1 MERAETAE
9 AKFKKLEMDSM
20 LKDQELVSLQH
31 KVSNLE
37 TDLETAEKK
46 ISDSKVHKEEEESN
60 KSANENLNRKIALL
74 ESELDNAEKNLR
86 ETTDKLRQVDVKAE
100 HFERQVQRIES
111 ERDSW
116 EKKWEETQEK
126 YIASKRELEEVV
138 QAMEISTM
146 KRSAGL
152 RAHLGLLLI
161 STIDVLAGSP
171 PISVSIQA
179 TWQEPPILI
188 QVLESAA
195 LERPSLFFP
204 SIDAVCS
211 DWENSKSKLST
222 DKQKYEY
229 LTSLLGSPGLL
240 DGPGGLESLAFSVA
254 LKEAQ
259 PKIEAFRAWYASLP
273 SNLTGELD
281 STDQCQSW
289 TLINDSKICNP
300 SELSELLDSNNFSEN
315 NFTESSRNLKS
326 FPSIISTSYTKPPQ
340 SSRLRLLH
348 IFRWKIPSGPLK
360 TSSKSQSASL
370 LSGWG
375 ASLDIKKSEYLT
387 LDDRPVESS
396 SSDDTQLI
404 IDGTSATENLADS
417 EQAKLKPLKAAEI
430 FDIGAKATQHVLSSP
445 SPLSALRKLTED
457 FPLVAHTLVNEWVPG
472 RISTELRLELKEN
485 MANSIPPGQSVI
497 WMNGLQISSLVSL
510 ENLNLFKLVEIMR
523 NERRWI
529 GSLSS
534 LGLNS
539 LQARNLI
546 IDEKLNSAMNPEA
559 SSGSAIGEIDASSL
573 GVRFDASDRQE
584 GGGAIIWLN
593 DLENDPRYSM
603 WPSTL
608 RAILRPTFP
617 GQLHPIGRNLI
628 NVVLGL
634 DLTQTQ
640 NLHTLGHVIEAF
652 ITRTLPIRWGIVPIP
667 TKDPSEGEK
676 ISRSFWD
683 MTEALG
689 PMEALKFIKEF
700 TQNLEEESR
709 KIDIKKF
716 VIQANERV
724 SNENESSSKDIKSDQ
739 DEKFKIWLNKSQLY
753 SSRLSLCSNDHSLPA
768 CMLINGRF
776 FPMEEN
782 YRSHLQETA
791 TLHTGFIQHQVYYNL
806 LKDDQNVADYL
817 YDLPLVH
824 RARNDLV
831 FPSEARPLKFV
842 IWSKLFNLLPMF
854 LRQIRFS
861 RMQMRL
867 RAMPNRAPSHLMGS
881 WKSRFQGWDKGSMH
895 DVSVQVS
902 FVHTP
907 SDNSETPTEL
917 SSSLAE
923 LITASVDA
931 KITTQ
936 DVIDQLSRHEYQI
949 TVSDDGS
956 PTTPGSDIPVARH
969 QTWLGTHEFARTIGV
984 KSDDGLAIII
994 NGRLVHVSSTTK
1006 LLNEDLTLLVE
1017 YETQQRINPL
1027 MEALK
1032 TLDEFDLNKYHS
1044 NLPLIMSTVGVVL
1057 VGSDDGSSQTSSS
1070 EARSAKHL
1078 SRIGTHSSYQ
1088 HGDKENAL
1096 FEFSV
1101 ILNPPAKLLNDDVS
1115 MKVWF
1120 NPSLELNELPIKRFF
1135 RTAISNSLEFD
1146 KNGRAIPALVNF
1158 DGIPTETLFTLA
1170 IDTPPAWLA
1179 LPHDS
1184 IHDLDNI
1191 MLSEL
1196 LLHLLRNQEVDTIIM
1211 ANLGYFQF
1219 KSSPGIHRLSI
1230 RPGRSLE
1237 LYQFEKTDSSL
1248 GIDDDE
1254 PYQFLCLTTFNG
1266 LTIYPRVR
1274 KRPDKISESLIQ
1286 PLSASSTSS
1295 KKGPVGEFSKL
1306 MGQVKDLASGMLRG
1320 QGSDLANGTSRSV
1333 INVFTVA
1340 SGLLYE
1346 RMAYLMCS
1354 GSTDLKRLLKFLV
1367 WFISNFL
1374 SPSFKRFIPHL
1385 AKEYGFDY
1393 QLVTYRWPSWLRA
1406 QKEKQRVIWGYK
1418 ILFLDVLFPL
1428 EVDRVIFVDSD
1439 QIVRTDLKDL
1449 YELDLEGAPYAYAP
1463 MCNDRNETKGFR
1475 FWDTGYWKESLQGR
1489 PYHISALY
1497 VVDLRV
1503 FRTIAAGDQLRQHY
1517 QSLSADPGSL
1527 ANLDQDLPNNMQSIL
1542 PIYTLDQSW
1551 LWCETWCS
1559 DEGLKTAKTID
1570 LCNNPLTHEPKLK
1583 RARRLIP
1590 EWDTYDQEV
1599 AALASRIKKN
1609 LNEDDSSAKITVQ
1622 AGLKI
1627 DDEDLNHSVH
1637 QKDDQ
1642 SSSVLD
1648 RDEL

>member
-1 MERAETAE
+1 
-9 AKFKKLEMDSM
+9 
-20 LKDQELVSLQH
+20 
-31 KVSNLE
+31 
-37 TDLETAEKK
+37 
-46 ISDSKVHKEEEESN
+46 
-60 KSANENLNRKIALL
+60 
-74 ESELDNAEKNLR
+74 
-86 ETTDKLRQVDVKAE
+86 
-100 HFERQVQRIES
+100 
-111 ERDSW
+111 
-116 EKKWEETQEK
+116 
-126 YIASKRELEEVV
+126 
-138 QAMEISTM
+138 M

-300 SELSELLDSNNFSEN
+300 SELSELLDSNNFSEKIQSQPQVIPFDHQHGQASGN
-315 NFTESSRNLKS
+315 SRVPRVILYASSDPSS
-326 FPSIISTSYTKPPQ
+326 FCPLHQVLYKASTKLPSTAT
-340 SSRLRLLH
+340 H

-824 RARNDLV
+824 RARSDLV

-842 IWSKLFNLLPMF
+842 NLVEALQSTPHVPAANTFFKNADASASDAEPRPIASLWVVGNLDSKVGMSAVAAALGLL
-854 LRQIRFS
+854 
-861 RMQMRL
+861 
-867 RAMPNRAPSHLMGS
+867 
-881 WKSRFQGWDKGSMH
+881 KGSMH

-956 PTTPGSDIPVARH
+956 PTTPGKDNELVLTKIHAQGSDIPVARH

-1101 ILNPPAKLLNDDVS
+1101 ILNPTSEAAQRWSALLETLSHRSDVS

-1196 LLHLLRNQEVDTIIM
+1196 PPAYSSQGVEAIFQLEHIILAGHAREVPSDIPPRGLQIVLSDLLRNQEVDTIIM

-1346 RMAYLMCS
+1346 RMAYLMCVS
-1354 GSTDLKRLLKFLV
+1354 VMRHTRSAVKF